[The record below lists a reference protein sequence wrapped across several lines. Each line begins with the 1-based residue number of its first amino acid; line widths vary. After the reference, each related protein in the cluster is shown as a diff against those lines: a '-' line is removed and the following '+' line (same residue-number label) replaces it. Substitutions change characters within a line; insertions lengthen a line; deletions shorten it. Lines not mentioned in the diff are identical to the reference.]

1 MPLEGNS
8 DIVWEGP
15 DKGLTIRNGQI
26 CTYDMFVFQGDDPL
40 LQALE
45 GTWSNIFNEIYECPL
60 GLKLGSPD
68 FTTCHLGDF
77 LAFCLSYGASPRTGT
92 NRLFCLVLK
101 IMAQIGEFLSDPI
114 KQMSC
119 LVSCDKR
126 KLPIVKP
133 YQRKQR
139 LLETDLGVSDETE
152 GSDVRL
158 DCLALIKDS
167 CMAIS
172 MIKSKSLTI
181 ITDAADVAGTSVSLL
196 YKRQP
201 FLLLE
206 SNIVHRN
213 ASSPPGAPTLC
224 PKLLIGRELHPLKFR
239 SSCFNLNC
247 LSHVRD
253 LVVIII
259 IIASEAQHLSSSGPV
274 ARLRLSFQLL

>member
-133 YQRKQR
+133 YERKQR
-139 LLETDLGVSDETE
+139 LPETDLGVSDETE

-181 ITDAADVAGTSVSLL
+181 ITDAADVAGTSVSLF
-196 YKRQP
+196 YCW
-201 FLLLE
+201 
-206 SNIVHRN
+206 S
-213 ASSPPGAPTLC
+213 PTLC
-224 PKLLIGRELHPLKFR
+224 TGMLLPHQVRPPSAR
-239 SSCFNLNC
+239 NC
-247 LSHVRD
+247 
-253 LVVIII
+253 
-259 IIASEAQHLSSSGPV
+259 
-274 ARLRLSFQLL
+274 

>member
-1 MPLEGNS
+1 MPLEGNA

-40 LQALE
+40 LRALE

-139 LLETDLGVSDETE
+139 LPETDLGVSDETE

-167 CMAIS
+167 RMAIS
-172 MIKSKSLTI
+172 KIKSKSLTI
-181 ITDAADVAGTSVSLL
+181 ITDAADVAGTSVSLF
-196 YKRQP
+196 YCW
-201 FLLLE
+201 
-206 SNIVHRN
+206 S
-213 ASSPPGAPTLC
+213 PTLC
-224 PKLLIGRELHPLKFR
+224 TGMLLPHQVRPPSAR
-239 SSCFNLNC
+239 NC
-247 LSHVRD
+247 
-253 LVVIII
+253 
-259 IIASEAQHLSSSGPV
+259 
-274 ARLRLSFQLL
+274 

>member
-1 MPLEGNS
+1 ML
-8 DIVWEGP
+8 IVCGR
-15 DKGLTIRNGQI
+15 GLTIRNGQI

-77 LAFCLSYGASPRTGT
+77 LAFCLSYGASPKTGT

-114 KQMSC
+114 KQMAC

-133 YQRKQR
+133 YERKQR
-139 LLETDLGVSDETE
+139 LPETDLGQFDETE
-152 GSDVRL
+152 GNDVRL

-167 CMAIS
+167 CMA
-172 MIKSKSLTI
+172 MARTKSKSLTI
-181 ITDAADVAGTSVSLL
+181 ITDAADVAGTSVSLF
-196 YKRQP
+196 YCW
-201 FLLLE
+201 
-206 SNIVHRN
+206 S
-213 ASSPPGAPTLC
+213 PTLC
-224 PKLLIGRELHPLKFR
+224 TGMLLPHQVRPPSAR
-239 SSCFNLNC
+239 NC
-247 LSHVRD
+247 
-253 LVVIII
+253 
-259 IIASEAQHLSSSGPV
+259 
-274 ARLRLSFQLL
+274 